1 MEETVLGETPGVF
14 ETRKNLKSRR
24 IKSHILIINQ

>member
-1 MEETVLGETPGVF
+1 MEETVFGVF

-24 IKSHILIINQ
+24 IKSHILIINQYK